1 MTMKRVITA
10 LCVLV
15 LSAVSA
21 EAAITNGAVRLGVMK
36 FLTRTE
42 GVTEVQAAA
51 VGDVF
56 ARMLT
61 SSKTITVI
69 ERDQL
74 ENVAGEIAKSQSG
87 MITDDTAVQIG
98 KIAGCNYMLIGAVT
112 RYEHSSSATDLF
124 IFGWRKYHA
133 LATIDVRVVDVETTK
148 VVLSLSETGT
158 TMQKG
163 TTLNFYGM
171 NEKKNMDFAGMEAGA
186 VADAASRL
194 SYKLRETLTGESLQV
209 LEPGKK
215 EIVIDLGMTSGA
227 QVGGLYRVYVD
238 GREIRNA
245 EGRSL
250 GREMNDIAVV
260 KIIKVQPEFSTA
272 SLAAKGAG
280 NLSLVRRGD
289 KIFPVAQD
297 EMQQMIKN
305 KVFPKSRPK
314 EVKLDN
320 DLERFLKEKDS

>member
-1 MTMKRVITA
+1 MRTKLCLLCAV

-15 LSAVSA
+15 CSQA
-21 EAAITNGAVRLGVMK
+21 EARITDGPVRLGVMK

-42 GVTEVQAAA
+42 GVSEAQAAS

-61 SSKTITVI
+61 NSKTITVI

-74 ENVAGEIAKSQSG
+74 ENIAGEIAKAQSG
-87 MITDDTAVQIG
+87 MITDETAVQIG

-124 IFGWRKYHA
+124 IWGWRKYSA

-148 VVLSLSETGT
+148 VVLSLSESGT

-171 NEKKNMDFAGMEAGA
+171 NDKKNMDFAGLEAGA

-194 SYKLRETLTGESLQV
+194 GFKLREIMTGEYQQV
-209 LEPGKK
+209 LEPGNKD
-215 EIVIDLGMTSGA
+215 IVISLGMSGGA
-227 QVGGLYRVYVD
+227 QLGSLYRVYTD
-238 GREIRNA
+238 GREIHDADGN
-245 EGRSL
+245 SL
-250 GREMNDIAVV
+250 GHEMNDIAVV
-260 KIIKVQPEFSTA
+260 KISKLQPGFSTA
-272 SLAAKGAG
+272 VIAAKGAG
-280 NLSLVRRGD
+280 NLGLIRKGD
-289 KIFPVAQD
+289 KVFPIAQD
-297 EMQQMIKN
+297 ELEQMIKA
-305 KVFPKSRPK
+305 KAFPKSRPK
-314 EVKLDN
+314 EVKLDS
-320 DLERFLKEKDS
+320 DLDDFLKRK

>member
-1 MTMKRVITA
+1 MKAKHLCILCMILCFTA
-10 LCVLV
+10 
-15 LSAVSA
+15 SGAYAAV
-21 EAAITNGAVRLGVMK
+21 TDGPVRLGVMK

-42 GVTEVQAAA
+42 GVSETQAAA

-74 ENVAGEIAKSQSG
+74 ENIAGEIARGQSG
-87 MITDDTAVQIG
+87 MITDETAVQIG

-112 RYEHSSSATDLF
+112 RYEHSSSTTDLF
-124 IFGWRKYHA
+124 IFGWRKYYA
-133 LATIDVRVVDVETTK
+133 LATIDVRIVDVETTK
-148 VVLSLSETGT
+148 VVLSLSESGT
-158 TMQKG
+158 TTQKG

-171 NEKKNMDFAGMEAGA
+171 NDQKNMDFKGMEAGA

-194 SYKLRETLTGESLQV
+194 GFKLREAMTGEHVEV

-215 EIVIDLGMTSGA
+215 EIVISLGMNSGA
-227 QVGGLYRVYVD
+227 QIGGLYRVYTE
-238 GREIRNA
+238 GREIRGA
-245 EGRSL
+245 DGKSL

-260 KIIKVQPEFSTA
+260 KITKLQPEFSNA
-272 SLAAKGAG
+272 VIAAKNAG

-297 EMQQMIKN
+297 EMQDMIKN

-314 EVKLDN
+314 EVKLDQ
-320 DLERFLKEKDS
+320 DMQDFLKAR

>member
-1 MTMKRVITA
+1 MKAKFLCAVCVIFCLTA
-10 LCVLV
+10 
-15 LSAVSA
+15 SGAY
-21 EAAITNGAVRLGVMK
+21 AAITDEPVRLGVMK

-42 GVTEVQAAA
+42 GVSETQAAA

-61 SSKTITVI
+61 SSQTITVI

-74 ENVAGEIAKSQSG
+74 ENIAGEIARGQSG
-87 MITDDTAVQIG
+87 MITDETAVQIG

-112 RYEHSSSATDLF
+112 RYEHSTSTTDLF
-124 IFGWRKYHA
+124 IFGWRKYYA

-158 TMQKG
+158 TTQKG

-171 NEKKNMDFAGMEAGA
+171 NDQKKMDFAGMEAGA
-186 VADAASRL
+186 IADAASRL
-194 SYKLRETLTGESLQV
+194 GFKLRESLTGESIQV

-215 EIVIDLGMTSGA
+215 EIVVSLGMNSGA
-227 QVGGLYRVYVD
+227 QVGSLYRVYTD
-238 GREIRNA
+238 GREIRDAKGN
-245 EGRSL
+245 SL

-260 KIIKVQPEFSTA
+260 KITKLQPEFSNA
-272 SLAAKGAG
+272 VIAAKNAG
-280 NLSLVRRGD
+280 NLALVRRGD

-297 EMQQMIKN
+297 EMQAMIKN

-314 EVKLDN
+314 EVKLDQ
-320 DLERFLKEKDS
+320 DLQDFLNR

>member
-1 MTMKRVITA
+1 MKA
-10 LCVLV
+10 KNLCVLCIIFC
-15 LSAVSA
+15 LTASGAY
-21 EAAITNGAVRLGVMK
+21 AAITDEPVRLGVMK

-42 GVTEVQAAA
+42 GVTEAQAAA

-74 ENVAGEIAKSQSG
+74 ENIAGEIARGQSG
-87 MITDDTAVQIG
+87 MITDETAVQIG
-98 KIAGCNYMLIGAVT
+98 KVAGCNYMLIGAVT
-112 RYEHSSSATDLF
+112 RYEHSASTTDLF
-124 IFGWRKYHA
+124 IFGWRKYYA

-148 VVLSLSETGT
+148 VVLSLSESGT
-158 TMQKG
+158 TTQKG

-171 NEKKNMDFAGMEAGA
+171 NNKKDMDFKGMEAGA
-186 VADAASRL
+186 IADAASRL
-194 SYKLRETLTGESLQV
+194 GFKLRETLTGESVQV

-215 EIVIDLGMTSGA
+215 EIVVSLGMNGGA
-227 QVGGLYRVYVD
+227 QIGGLYRVYTE
-238 GREIRNA
+238 GREIRDA
-245 EGRSL
+245 EGNSL

-260 KIIKVQPEFSTA
+260 KITKLQPEFSNA
-272 SLAAKGAG
+272 VIAAKNAG

-289 KIFPVAQD
+289 KIFPIAQD
-297 EMQQMIKN
+297 EMQAMIKN

-314 EVKLDN
+314 EVKLDK
-320 DLERFLKEKDS
+320 DLQDFLKAR

>member
-1 MTMKRVITA
+1 MKAKNLFV
-10 LCVLV
+10 LCVIFCLTA
-15 LSAVSA
+15 SGAYA
-21 EAAITNGAVRLGVMK
+21 EVTDEPVRLGVMK

-42 GVTEVQAAA
+42 GVSETQAAA

-74 ENVAGEIAKSQSG
+74 ENVAGEIARGQSG
-87 MITDDTAVQIG
+87 MITDETAVQIG

-112 RYEHSSSATDLF
+112 RYEHSASTTDLF
-124 IFGWRKYHA
+124 IFGWRKYYA

-148 VVLSLSETGT
+148 VVLSLSESGT
-158 TMQKG
+158 TTQKG

-171 NEKKNMDFAGMEAGA
+171 NDKKNMDFKGMEAGA

-194 SYKLRETLTGESLQV
+194 SFKLREALTGEYIEV
-209 LEPGKK
+209 LDAGKK
-215 EIVIDLGMTSGA
+215 EIVVNFGMNNGA
-227 QVGGLYRVYVD
+227 QVGGLYRVYTD
-238 GREIRNA
+238 GREIR
-245 EGRSL
+245 GSKGKSL

-260 KIIKVQPEFSTA
+260 KINKVQPEFSNAVIA
-272 SLAAKGAG
+272 SKKAG
-280 NLSLVRRGD
+280 NLALVRRGD
-289 KIFPVAQD
+289 KIFPVTQE
-297 EMQQMIKN
+297 EMQAMIEN

-314 EVKLDN
+314 EVKLDS
-320 DLERFLKEKDS
+320 DLEEFLKAR

>member
-1 MTMKRVITA
+1 M
-10 LCVLV
+10 
-15 LSAVSA
+15 SASA
-21 EAAITNGAVRLGVMK
+21 EAALTNGSVRLGVMK

-42 GVTEVQAAA
+42 GVTDVQAAA

-61 SSKTITVI
+61 NSKTITVI

-74 ENVAGEIAKSQSG
+74 ENVAGEIARGQSG

-112 RYEHSSSATDLF
+112 RYEHSSSTTDLF
-124 IFGWRKYHA
+124 IWGWRKYYA

-163 TTLNFYGM
+163 TTLNFYGL
-171 NEKKNMDFAGMEAGA
+171 NDKDKMDFAGMEAGA
-186 VADAASRL
+186 ISDAASRL
-194 SYKLRETLTGESLQV
+194 GYKLRESLTGEYIQV

-215 EIVIDLGMTSGA
+215 EIVISMGMNSGA
-227 QVGGLYRVYVD
+227 QIGGLYRVYVD
-238 GREIRNA
+238 GREIHDADGN
-245 EGRSL
+245 SL
-250 GREMNDIAVV
+250 GHEMNDIAVV
-260 KIIKVQPEFSTA
+260 RITKLQPEFSNA
-272 SLAAKGAG
+272 SIAAKNAG
-280 NLSLVRRGD
+280 NISLIRRGD
-289 KIFPVAQD
+289 KIFPVTQE
-297 EMQQMIKN
+297 EMQEMIKN

-314 EVKLDN
+314 EVNLDPE
-320 DLERFLKEKDS
+320 LQEFLRGTK

>member
-1 MTMKRVITA
+1 MKLKSISILCAVI
-10 LCVLV
+10 LLV
-15 LSAVSA
+15 CSGAYAAVTD
-21 EAAITNGAVRLGVMK
+21 EPVRLGVMK

-42 GVTEVQAAA
+42 GVSETQAAA

-74 ENVAGEIAKSQSG
+74 ENIAGEIARGQSG
-87 MITDDTAVQIG
+87 MITDETAVQIG

-112 RYEHSSSATDLF
+112 RYEHSASTTDLF
-124 IFGWRKYHA
+124 IFGWRKYYA

-148 VVLSLSETGT
+148 VVLSLSESGT
-158 TMQKG
+158 TTQKG

-171 NEKKNMDFAGMEAGA
+171 NDKKNMDFKGMEAGA

-194 SYKLRETLTGESLQV
+194 SFKLRESLTGEHVEV
-209 LEPGKK
+209 LDPGKK
-215 EIVIDLGMTSGA
+215 EIVISLGMNDGA
-227 QVGGLYRVYVD
+227 QIGALYRVYTD
-238 GREIRNA
+238 GREIRDA
-245 EGRSL
+245 KGKSL

-260 KIIKVQPEFSTA
+260 KITKLQPEFSNA
-272 SLAAKGAG
+272 VIAAKNAG

-289 KIFPVAQD
+289 KIFPVTQD
-297 EMQQMIKN
+297 EMQAMIKG

-314 EVKLDN
+314 EVKLDS
-320 DLERFLKEKDS
+320 DMEEFLKAR

>member
-1 MTMKRVITA
+1 MKRTA
-10 LCVLV
+10 LCVMLC
-15 LSAVSA
+15 LICSGA
-21 EAAITNGAVRLGVMK
+21 EAAITDGSVRLGVMK
-36 FLTRTE
+36 FLTRAE
-42 GVTEVQAAA
+42 GVTEAQAAA

-74 ENVAGEIAKSQSG
+74 DQIASEQKMNMSG

-112 RYEHSSSATDLF
+112 RYEHTSSTTDLF
-124 IFGWRKYHA
+124 IFGWRKYYA

-158 TMQKG
+158 TTQKG

-171 NEKKNMDFAGMEAGA
+171 NDKEKMDFKGMEAGA
-186 VADAASRL
+186 ISDAASRL
-194 SYKLRETLTGESLQV
+194 GYKLRESLTGEHLQV
-209 LEPGKK
+209 LDAGSK
-215 EIVIDLGMTSGA
+215 EVVVSLGMNGGA
-227 QVGGLYRVYVD
+227 QIGSLYRVYTD
-238 GREIRNA
+238 GREIRDADGN
-245 EGRSL
+245 SL
-250 GREMNDIAVV
+250 GREMNDIAVI
-260 KIIKVQPEFSTA
+260 KITKLQPEFSNA
-272 SLAAKGAG
+272 AIAAKNAG

-289 KIFPVAQD
+289 KIFPVTLE

-314 EVKLDN
+314 EVKLDE
-320 DLERFLKEKDS
+320 DLQNFLRGAK

>member
-1 MTMKRVITA
+1 MKAKFLCAVCVIFCLTA
-10 LCVLV
+10 
-15 LSAVSA
+15 SGAY
-21 EAAITNGAVRLGVMK
+21 AAITDEPVRLGVMK

-42 GVTEVQAAA
+42 GVSETQAAA

-61 SSKTITVI
+61 SSQTITVI

-74 ENVAGEIAKSQSG
+74 ENIAGEIARGQSG
-87 MITDDTAVQIG
+87 MITDETAVQIG

-112 RYEHSSSATDLF
+112 RYEHSTSTTDLF
-124 IFGWRKYHA
+124 IFGWRKYYA

-158 TMQKG
+158 TTQKG

-171 NEKKNMDFAGMEAGA
+171 NDQKKMDFSGMEAGA
-186 VADAASRL
+186 IADAASRL
-194 SYKLRETLTGESLQV
+194 GFKLRESLTGESIHV

-215 EIVIDLGMTSGA
+215 EIVVSLGMNSGA
-227 QVGGLYRVYVD
+227 QVGSLYRVYTD
-238 GREIRNA
+238 GREIRDAKGN
-245 EGRSL
+245 SL

-260 KIIKVQPEFSTA
+260 KITKLQPGFSNA
-272 SLAAKGAG
+272 VIAAKNAG
-280 NLSLVRRGD
+280 NLALVRRGD

-297 EMQQMIKN
+297 EMQAMIKN

-314 EVKLDN
+314 ETKLDK
-320 DLERFLKEKDS
+320 DLQEFLGR

>member
-1 MTMKRVITA
+1 MKVKVTSV
-10 LCVLV
+10 LCAVMLLV
-15 LSAVSA
+15 CSGAYAAV
-21 EAAITNGAVRLGVMK
+21 TDGPVRLGVMK

-42 GVTEVQAAA
+42 GVSETQAAA

-74 ENVAGEIAKSQSG
+74 ENIAGEIARGQSG
-87 MITDDTAVQIG
+87 MITDETAVQIG

-112 RYEHSSSATDLF
+112 RYEHSTSTTDLF
-124 IFGWRKYHA
+124 IFGWRKYYA

-148 VVLSLSETGT
+148 VVLSLSESGT
-158 TMQKG
+158 TTQKG

-171 NEKKNMDFAGMEAGA
+171 NDKKNMDFKGMEAGA

-194 SYKLRETLTGESLQV
+194 GFKLREAMTGEYVEV

-215 EIVIDLGMTSGA
+215 EIVVGLGMNDGA
-227 QVGGLYRVYVD
+227 QIGGLYRVYTD
-238 GREIRNA
+238 GREIRDAKGN
-245 EGRSL
+245 SL

-260 KIIKVQPEFSTA
+260 KITKLQPTFSNAVIA
-272 SLAAKGAG
+272 SKKAG

-297 EMQQMIKN
+297 EMQAMIAN
-305 KVFPKSRPK
+305 KVFPNSRPK
-314 EVKLDN
+314 EVKLDS
-320 DLERFLKEKDS
+320 DLEEFLKRK

>member
-1 MTMKRVITA
+1 MKAKHICILCMILCFTA
-10 LCVLV
+10 
-15 LSAVSA
+15 SGAYAAV
-21 EAAITNGAVRLGVMK
+21 TDGPVRLGVMK

-42 GVTEVQAAA
+42 GVSETQAAA

-74 ENVAGEIAKSQSG
+74 ENIAGEIARGQSG
-87 MITDDTAVQIG
+87 MITDETAVQIG

-112 RYEHSSSATDLF
+112 RYEHSSSTTDLF
-124 IFGWRKYHA
+124 IFGWRKYYA
-133 LATIDVRVVDVETTK
+133 LATIDVRIVDVETTK
-148 VVLSLSETGT
+148 VVLSLSESGT
-158 TMQKG
+158 TTQKG

-171 NEKKNMDFAGMEAGA
+171 NDQKNMDFKGMEAGA

-194 SYKLRETLTGESLQV
+194 GFKLREAMTGEHVEV

-215 EIVIDLGMTSGA
+215 EIVISLGMNSGA
-227 QVGGLYRVYVD
+227 QIGGLYRVYTE
-238 GREIRNA
+238 GREIRGA
-245 EGRSL
+245 DGKSL

-260 KIIKVQPEFSTA
+260 KITKLQPEFSNA
-272 SLAAKGAG
+272 VIAAKNAG

-297 EMQQMIKN
+297 EMQDMIKN

-314 EVKLDN
+314 EVKLDQ
-320 DLERFLKEKDS
+320 DMQDFLKAR

>member
-1 MTMKRVITA
+1 MKAKFWCAVCVIFCLTA
-10 LCVLV
+10 
-15 LSAVSA
+15 SGAY
-21 EAAITNGAVRLGVMK
+21 AAITDEPVRLGVMK

-42 GVTEVQAAA
+42 GVSETQAAA

-61 SSKTITVI
+61 SSQTITVI

-74 ENVAGEIAKSQSG
+74 ENIAGEIARGQSG
-87 MITDDTAVQIG
+87 MITDETAVQIG

-112 RYEHSSSATDLF
+112 RYEHSTSTTDLF
-124 IFGWRKYHA
+124 IFGWRKYYA

-148 VVLSLSETGT
+148 VVLSLSESGT
-158 TMQKG
+158 TTQKG

-171 NEKKNMDFAGMEAGA
+171 NDQKKMDFSGMEAGA
-186 VADAASRL
+186 IADAASRL
-194 SYKLRETLTGESLQV
+194 GFKLRESLTGESIQV

-215 EIVIDLGMTSGA
+215 EIVVSLGMNSGA
-227 QVGGLYRVYVD
+227 QVGSLYRVYTD
-238 GREIRNA
+238 GREIRDAKGN
-245 EGRSL
+245 SL

-260 KIIKVQPEFSTA
+260 KITKLQPGFSNA
-272 SLAAKGAG
+272 VIAAKNAG
-280 NLSLVRRGD
+280 NLALVRRGD

-297 EMQQMIKN
+297 EMQAMIKN

-314 EVKLDN
+314 ETKLDKE
-320 DLERFLKEKDS
+320 LQEFLGR